1 MKSGLSVVIAAL
13 ALALSVPGARAD
25 IGINPRVGTLGYGIE
40 LSAGL
45 SEKFNLSLGFN
56 NASYK
61 RQDSADGVDYDY
73 NYKLRSADL
82 LASYHPFTGAFRL
95 RAGVLFN
102 GNEVLM
108 TGKPSAGQT
117 YDINGIPYS
126 AAQVGTLTGTLSFNK
141 SAPYFGIGWGN
152 RPNSSWGFTGDI
164 GAVYQGKPKL
174 SLEATGGIAP
184 PPSLAADLEA
194 ERQQTEEDL
203 SSFKWYPV
211 VQLGLY
217 FRF

>member
-45 SEKFNLSLGFN
+45 SEKLSLSLGTN
-56 NASYK
+56 GYSYK
-61 RQDSADGVDYDY
+61 TQKKSGDVDYDF
-73 NYKLRSADL
+73 NLKLRSADL

-102 GNEVLM
+102 GNEFLM
-108 TGKPSAGQT
+108 TGRPSAGQT
-117 YDINGIPYS
+117 YDINGTTYTS
-126 AAQVGTLTGTLSFNK
+126 AQVGTLTGKLSFNK

-152 RPNSSWGFTGDI
+152 RPNGSWGFTGDI

-174 SLEATGGIAP
+174 SLEATG
-184 PPSLAADLEA
+184 AAATAGLSSNLEA
-194 ERQQTEEDL
+194 ERQRTEQDL
-203 SSFKWYPV
+203 QSFKWYPV
-211 VQLGLY
+211 LSFGLY